1 MATLTNMID
10 EVSMN
15 LAGYTLTQDRS
26 TYLETAITAV
36 ASSSASPT
44 SLELGSTDNVGK
56 GIVEIDEE
64 LIWIDTYDRV
74 GNTATVAPY
83 GRAYLGTTLA
93 AHAADAK
100 VTISPTFPRF
110 SIKRAINDTINA
122 IGSSIFAA
130 STTTITSNAA
140 VAAFRLPTTGDSLNI
155 RNVLAIAY
163 QSIGASKEWI
173 PIRTW
178 RFDSNANS
186 TAFTSGQTVSIY
198 DVVPSGR
205 TIQIVYSKD
214 PVVFTNSFFI
224 VNNKALT
231 SNVATLTTSDA
242 HGFAAGD
249 IVGVEGV
256 DSTFDGEFTIVA
268 IPSTTTFTYAK
279 TASNVTSA
287 AVSPTGKVGYTFANK
302 TGLPES
308 CKDLVILGATY
319 RLLSN
324 LDPARAG
331 MVSPQAD
338 EVDNK
343 RPYGSSQSLTKQVYA
358 LYSQRLAEE
367 IKSQQDKYPIRVHYS
382 L

>member
-1 MATLTNMID
+1 MATTFTDMIN

-15 LAGYTLTQDRS
+15 LSGYTLTQDRS
-26 TYLETAITAV
+26 TYLRTLVSTIT
-36 ASSSASPT
+36 SSSTSPT
-44 SLELGSTDNVGK
+44 ILSLGSTDNVGK

-64 LIWIDTYDRV
+64 LLWIDTYDRV

-83 GRAYLGTTLA
+83 GRGYLGTTA
-93 AHAADAK
+93 ATHAADAK

-110 SIKRAINDTINA
+110 TIKRAINDTISA

-140 VAAFRLPTTGDSLNI
+140 VAAFRLPATGDTLNI
-155 RNVLAIAY
+155 RNILSVAY
-163 QSIGASKEWI
+163 QSIGASKEWV

-186 TAFTSGQTVSIY
+186 TAFTSGQTISIY
-198 DVVPSGR
+198 DAIPSGR
-205 TIQIVYSKD
+205 TIQIVYAKD
-214 PVVFTNSFFI
+214 PAPFTTN
-224 VNNKALT
+224 AQ
-231 SNVATLTTSDA
+231 
-242 HGFAAGD
+242 
-249 IVGVEGV
+249 
-256 DSTFDGEFTIVA
+256 EF
-268 IPSTTTFTYAK
+268 
-279 TASNVTSA
+279 
-287 AVSPTGKVGYTFANK
+287 PTQ

-308 CKDLVILGATY
+308 CKDVVILGATY
-319 RLLSN
+319 RLLTN
-324 LDPARAG
+324 LDPARAS

-338 EVDNK
+338 EVDSK

-367 IKSQQDKYPIRVHYS
+367 VKSQQDKYPIRVHYS

>member
-15 LAGYTLTQDRS
+15 LSGYTLTQDRS
-26 TYLETAITAV
+26 TYLRSAVTAV
-36 ASSSASPT
+36 ASSSATPT
-44 SLELGSTDNVGK
+44 TLSLGSTDNVGK

-64 LIWIDTYDRV
+64 LMWIDTYDRV

-93 AHAADAK
+93 AHAADTK

-110 SIKRAINDTINA
+110 TIKRAINDTINA
-122 IGSSIFAA
+122 VGSSIFAA

-140 VAAFRLPTTGDSLNI
+140 VAAFRLPTTGTTLNI
-155 RNVLAIAY
+155 RNILAVAY
-163 QSIGASKEWI
+163 ESIGASKEWI

-186 TAFTSGQTVSIY
+186 TAFTSGQTISIY

-205 TIQIVYSKD
+205 TIQVVYAKD
-214 PVVFTNSFFI
+214 PSPFAELATL
-224 VNNKALT
+224 ALT
-231 SNVATLTTSDA
+231 NAQE
-242 HGFAAGD
+242 F
-249 IVGVEGV
+249 
-256 DSTFDGEFTIVA
+256 STQ
-268 IPSTTTFTYAK
+268 
-279 TASNVTSA
+279 
-287 AVSPTGKVGYTFANK
+287 
-302 TGLPES
+302 TGLPDS
-308 CKDLVILGATY
+308 CKDVVILGATY

-324 LDPARAG
+324 LDPARAS

-367 IKSQQDKYPIRVHYS
+367 VRSQQDKYPIRVHYS